1 MLLHHPTPP
10 AFDGPE
16 RRNVMRNHDEIRLW
30 ADYVG
35 CGGTEGAAYLYDDA
49 GTSGGIAP
57 GKPAM
62 LLLCKAKP
70 YVRFTRITD
79 G

>member
-10 AFDGPE
+10 TFDGPE

-35 CGGTEGAAYLYDDA
+35 CSGTDSAAYLYDDA
-49 GTSGGIAP
+49 GAAGGIAP
-57 GKPAM
+57 GDNFQAFMRRNGLYPS
-62 LLLCKAKP
+62 
-70 YVRFTRITD
+70 
-79 G
+79 

>member
-35 CGGTEGAAYLYDDA
+35 CSGAEGAAYLYDDA
-49 GTSGGIAP
+49 GAAGGIAP
-57 GKPAM
+57 GAAGKAAMARSKPVPDVSICA
-62 LLLCKAKP
+62 
-70 YVRFTRITD
+70 
-79 G
+79 